1 MNYHALALGVLN
13 ASPVCNVESKSL
25 YYHGSKQ
32 LTEPRIVPG
41 CSEYSQIA
49 KFQFM
54 SAFADPTH

>member
-13 ASPVCNVESKSL
+13 ATPGCSVQSSL
-25 YYHGSKQ
+25 HYHGSKQ

-41 CSEYSQIA
+41 CPEYSQIA

-54 SAFADPTH
+54 SSLADPAH